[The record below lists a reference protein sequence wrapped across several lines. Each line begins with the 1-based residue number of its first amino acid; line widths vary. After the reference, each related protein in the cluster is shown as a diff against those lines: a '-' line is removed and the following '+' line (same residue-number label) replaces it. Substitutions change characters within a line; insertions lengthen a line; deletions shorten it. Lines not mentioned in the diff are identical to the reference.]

1 MTDNF
6 NETDDREFLQADF
19 DEEETHADNPGAD
32 APPYIQT
39 WVLSAEECAQLLANR
54 RLPRGGRD
62 VS

>member
-1 MTDNF
+1 M
-6 NETDDREFLQADF
+6 TDDREFMQADF

-32 APPYIQT
+32 APPYIRT

-62 VS
+62 V